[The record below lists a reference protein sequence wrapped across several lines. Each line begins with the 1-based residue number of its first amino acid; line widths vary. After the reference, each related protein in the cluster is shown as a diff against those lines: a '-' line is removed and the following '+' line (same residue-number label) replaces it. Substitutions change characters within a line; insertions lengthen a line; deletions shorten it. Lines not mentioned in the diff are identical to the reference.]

1 MKKTKAL
8 KREEEV
14 DDTLT
19 EEVDGFIA
27 TNRYRTK
34 FCVKE
39 EDALQDCVLQKKGLY
54 GCENYLQIYSK
65 CKSKES
71 AIELDELS
79 KQREKEIDEFLLQE
93 RKGK

>member
-1 MKKTKAL
+1 M
-8 KREEEV
+8 